1 MKKSNYFLSTAKNI
15 LIFFDDFKL
24 LEAQR
29 PKNIHNKKFLILIGS
44 YPISPISSKSECD
57 LYFHPDIHI
66 NSLLIEI

>member
-1 MKKSNYFLSTAKNI
+1 MKKSNCFLSTAKNI

-44 YPISPISSKSECD
+44 YPIAPISR
-57 LYFHPDIHI
+57 
-66 NSLLIEI
+66 